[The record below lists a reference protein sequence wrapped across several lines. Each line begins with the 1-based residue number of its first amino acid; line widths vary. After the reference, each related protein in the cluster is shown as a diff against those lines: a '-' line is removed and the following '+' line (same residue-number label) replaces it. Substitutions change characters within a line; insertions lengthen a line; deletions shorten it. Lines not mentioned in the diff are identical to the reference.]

1 MSDLFFINTESREAA
16 RWLIDVSKSSIC
28 WSNRS
33 AKALFSTEIS
43 KDRLL
48 NSQLKNALID
58 KVQALTSLSPEREE
72 NLCWVIKC
80 QDGRVLQC
88 IGHRVHL
95 GPGHLGVKVEARE
108 MTSLVDM
115 GSGQTIGSVDDEPYA
130 HLDAFNLSYFRFDI
144 TGKCLRQSAQ
154 ALTQFENVEEFKDL
168 FAVSAMAPSVFGQ
181 LLTKGRISTDV
192 RFLTK
197 TGIHWC
203 HIEGYKESAGDS
215 FYLQVTDKQDIRLA
229 EAELYRLKN
238 YDSLTRLPNR
248 ESLYLKLD
256 SQIAKVAQKDQS
268 FGLLFIDLDGFK
280 TVNDSFGHQVGDELL
295 CGVARR
301 IQGVLPRNTQL
312 FRLGGDEFAILVEDI
327 LNDSN
332 LIEVAQDV
340 VSVSAQPYPVE
351 DLEMLVT
358 ASVGISKYPDHGKS
372 IDDLLKTSASAM
384 CRSKALGYNNF
395 CLYDNGM
402 KQDYRAQLT
411 LGGALRKAIEEEQFE
426 LYYQPKIRLSDEL
439 TVGAEALIRWIHPE
453 HGMIPPDKF
462 IPIAEETGL
471 ILPLGEWVIKRA
483 CHQLKEWR
491 EAGHPPISLSV
502 NLSGR
507 QFMQSDLVEMVRA
520 TLAETGVDPK
530 YLELELT
537 ESMLMADAQQTIEK
551 LHGFRKLGLT
561 LSIDDFGTG
570 YSSLAYLKKFPIQ
583 TLKIDRSFVSDLG
596 IDADDDAIVKAT
608 IAMANSLNLKVIA
621 EGVESRSQIDVL
633 NDYQCEEV
641 QGYLF
646 AKPMNNIDFSSYL
659 SAQSQNQYDL
669 LAPVH

>member
-1 MSDLFFINTESREAA
+1 MTDLFFINNDAREIA
-16 RWLIDVSKSSIC
+16 RWLIDVSKSSIS
-28 WSNRS
+28 WRNAA
-33 AKALFSTEIS
+33 AKTLFSTEIS
-43 KDRLL
+43 KDRSL
-48 NSQLKNALID
+48 NSQLQNALIE
-58 KVQALTSLSPEREE
+58 KVQAHLSLGFEDSLTWIIQCEGGRIFHCSGER
-72 NLCWVIKC
+72 VP
-80 QDGRVLQC
+80 
-88 IGHRVHL
+88 L
-95 GPGHLGVKVEARE
+95 GPNEFGVKVEARE
-108 MTSLVDM
+108 MSSAVDF
-115 GSGQTIGSVDDEPYA
+115 GVTKAGDFTRDIESSS

-144 TGKCLRQSAQ
+144 TGKCLKQSAQ
-154 ALTQFENVEEFKDL
+154 AQTQFECVEEFKDL

-181 LLTKGRISTDV
+181 LLSKGQISTDV

-197 TGIHWC
+197 KGVHWC
-203 HIEGYKESAGDS
+203 HIQGYKEPSGDS
-215 FYLQVTDKQDIRLA
+215 FYIQITDKQEIRQA
-229 EAELYRLKN
+229 EAELFRLKN
-238 YDSLTRLPNR
+238 YDSLTQLPNR
-248 ESLYLKLD
+248 DSLYQKLN
-256 SQIAKVAQKDQS
+256 SQIARAEKNDQK
-268 FGLLFIDLDGFK
+268 FGLLYIDLDGFK

-295 CGVARR
+295 RGVASR
-301 IQGVLPRNTQL
+301 IQSVLPRNAQL
-312 FRLGGDEFAILVEDI
+312 FRLGGDEFAILVDDLLEDAE
-327 LNDSN
+327 LAA
-332 LIEVAQDV
+332 VAQDV

-358 ASVGISKYPDHGKS
+358 ASVGISKYPEFGKS

-395 CLYDNGM
+395 CLYKSEM
-402 KQDYRAQLT
+402 HQDYRAQLT

-453 HGMIPPDKF
+453 RGMIPPDEF

-483 CHQLKEWR
+483 CRQLKEWR
-491 EAGHPPISLSV
+491 EAGHAPISLSV

-507 QFMQSDLVEMVRA
+507 QFMQTNLVEMVRA

-583 TLKIDRSFVSDLG
+583 SLKIDRSFVNDLG

-633 NDYQCEEV
+633 NNYHCEEV

-646 AKPMNNIDFSSYL
+646 AKPMNNQDFSSYL
-659 SAQSQNQYDL
+659 DLQSSRQFDL
-669 LAPVH
+669 VVPVH